1 MVGFVYL
8 DCDSV
13 SNNSIDFLEVT
24 RLTQIEWVS
33 DTGSKTACA
42 AAEPQWVVDRDML
55 DVL

>member
-42 AAEPQWVVDRDML
+42 AAEPQWVVDRAML
-55 DVL
+55 DIL